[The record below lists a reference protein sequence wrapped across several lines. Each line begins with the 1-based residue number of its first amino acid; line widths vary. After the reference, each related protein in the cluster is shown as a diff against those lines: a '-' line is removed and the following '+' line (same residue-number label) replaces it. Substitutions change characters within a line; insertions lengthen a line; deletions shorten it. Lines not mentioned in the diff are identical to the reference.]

1 MGKII
6 TFDNEARN
14 KILSGIIKLAKAVIS
29 TLGPKGH
36 TVILSTG
43 NRHPFATKDGVTV
56 SESISFSDKYED
68 IGAAIIQEAAHK
80 TNTIAGDGTT
90 TATLITSE
98 LCKAGNDLVS
108 LNFDATDIKRGFEK
122 AMSDMLEEI
131 ENQKKLVESED
142 DILHIATISANN
154 DPEIG
159 GYLKEAFVNIGEGGM
174 VSVQP
179 AYNKDGKTTIT
190 YSTGFE
196 YNKGWPTSK
205 LCNTNSDTC
214 EFADPKYFLYGK
226 RLESV
231 QDIYMVSELIGEK
244 PLVVIAPSYSDNF
257 MADFIELYEN
267 QKINGIFLVPDGTSN
282 ELVTDNLGDMAAYLG
297 AQIFEGRKGKPLREL
312 RSIADLGGSE
322 YIKIAQ
328 NKITITGGKGSEE
341 SVNARIDEIKKAM
354 ENGMTNEDEAKSIYE
369 IEFMNE
375 RIAKLSGG
383 IATIHIGAF
392 SDIEAKE
399 KKDRYDDARNA
410 VENAIKE
417 GILAGGGCGLLHAVK
432 EVAKRHTHL
441 ENSTEEKGYQTFLKV
456 MEMPAR
462 TIIESTGKDP
472 GYWVEKIKESEN
484 KSYGYNAKTETWTED
499 MYKDGIIDPVK
510 VELTALKYGT
520 SIAGTFITS
529 NCVIVPDTDNIRVTA
544 NDEVLD
550 RDRGLFGDYE

>member
-14 KILSGIIKLAKAVIS
+14 KILNGINKLSKAVIS

-56 SESISFSDKYED
+56 SEAISFSDKYED
-68 IGAAIIQEAAHK
+68 IGAAIVQEAAHK

-90 TATLITSE
+90 TATLITSA
-98 LCKAGNDLVS
+98 LCNAGNELVS
-108 LNFDATDIKRGFEK
+108 LNFDATDVKRGFEK
-122 AMSDMLEEI
+122 ACADMLEAI
-131 ENQKKLVESED
+131 ERQKKTIESEA
-142 DILHIATISANN
+142 DIFHVATISANN
-154 DPEIG
+154 DSEIG
-159 GYLKEAFVNIGEGGM
+159 GFLKTAFVNIGDGGM

-179 AYNKDGKTTIT
+179 AYSKDGKTTIT

-205 LCNTNSDTC
+205 LCNTTSDTC
-214 EFADPKYFLYGK
+214 EYQNPKYLLYGK

-231 QDIYMVSELIGEK
+231 QEISMVAALIGNS
-244 PLVVIAPSYSDNF
+244 PLIVIAPSYSDNF
-257 MADFIELYEN
+257 MADFIELFEN
-267 QKINGIFLVPDGTSN
+267 GKICGIFLVPDGTSN

-297 AQIFEGRKGKPLREL
+297 AAIFEGRKGKPIGQLQL
-312 RSIADLGGSE
+312 DDLGGSE
-322 YIKIAQ
+322 FIKVAQ

-341 SVNARIDEIKKAM
+341 SVAARINEIKAAM
-354 ENGMTNEDEAKSIYE
+354 HEGQTNEDEAKSIYE

-392 SDIEAKE
+392 SDIEARE

-410 VENAIKE
+410 VENAIKD
-417 GILAGGGCGLLHAVK
+417 GILAGGGCGLLHAAK
-432 EVAKRHTHL
+432 EVADSHKPL
-441 ENSTEEKGYQTFLKV
+441 ENPTEEKGYQTFLKV
-456 MEMPAR
+456 MEQPAR

-472 GYWVEKIKESEN
+472 GYWVEKIKENPN
-484 KSYGYNAKTETWTED
+484 KSYGFNARTETFTD
-499 MYKDGIIDPVK
+499 DLYTDGVIDPVK

-529 NCVIVPDTDNIRVTA
+529 NCVIIPDTNNIRVNAT
-544 NDEVLD
+544 DEVFD
-550 RDRGLFGDYE
+550 RDRGLFGDE

>member
-14 KILSGIIKLAKAVIS
+14 KILSGITKLSKAVIS
-29 TLGPKGH
+29 TLGPKGSC
-36 TVILSTG
+36 VIISNG

-56 SESISFSDKYED
+56 SESISFSDRYED
-68 IGAAIIQEAAHK
+68 IGASIIQEAAHK

-98 LCKAGNDLVS
+98 LCKAGNELVS
-108 LNFDATDIKRGFEK
+108 LNFDATDVKRGFEK
-122 AMSDMLEEI
+122 AMRDMLEEI
-131 ENQKKLVESED
+131 ERQKKLVESED

-159 GYLKEAFVNIGEGGM
+159 GYLKEAFINIGEGGM

-179 AYNKDGKTTIT
+179 AYNKEGKTTIT

-214 EFADPKYFLYGK
+214 EFVNPKYFLYGK
-226 RLESV
+226 RLESI
-231 QDIYMVSELIGEK
+231 QDIYMVSELIGDK
-244 PLVVIAPSYSDNF
+244 PLVVIAPAYSDNF
-257 MADFIELYEN
+257 MADFIELHEN
-267 QKINGIFLVPDGTSN
+267 QKINGIFLVPDGTST
-282 ELVTDNLGDMAAYLG
+282 ELITDNLGDMAAYLG

-312 RSIADLGGSE
+312 KSVADLGGSE

-328 NKITITGGKGSEE
+328 NKITITGGSGSEE
-341 SVNARIDEIKKAM
+341 AVNARIDDIKKAM
-354 ENGMTNEDEAKSIYE
+354 ENGMNNEDEAKSIYE

-432 EVAKRHTHL
+432 AVSVKHTPL
-441 ENSTEEKGYQTFLKV
+441 DNSTEEKGYQTFLKV

-462 TIIESTGKDP
+462 TIIASTGKDP

-484 KSYGYNAKTETWTED
+484 NAYGYNAKTETWTDD

-529 NCVIVPDTDNIRVTA
+529 NCVIVPDTGNISVSA

-550 RDRGLFGDYE
+550 RDRGLFGDE

>member
-1 MGKII
+1 MGRII

-36 TVILSTG
+36 TVILSKG
-43 NRHPFATKDGVTV
+43 DRHPFATKDGVTV
-56 SESISFSDKYED
+56 SEFISFSDKYED
-68 IGAAIIQEAAHK
+68 IGASIIQEAAHK
-80 TNTIAGDGTT
+80 TNKIAGDGTT

-122 AMSDMLEEI
+122 AMNDMLSEI
-131 ENQKKLVESED
+131 EKQKKLVESED

-154 DPEIG
+154 DPVIG
-159 GYLKEAFVNIGEGGM
+159 GYLKEAFVNIGDGGM
-174 VSVQP
+174 VTVQP

-205 LCNTNSDTC
+205 LCNTTSDTC
-214 EFADPKYFLYGK
+214 EYSDPKYFIYGK
-226 RLESV
+226 RLESI
-231 QDIYMVSELIGEK
+231 QDIYMVSELIGDK
-244 PLVVIAPSYSDNF
+244 PLIVIAPSYGDNF
-257 MADFIELYEN
+257 MADFIDLYEN
-267 QKINGIFLVPDGTSN
+267 QKINGVFLVPDGTSN

-312 RSIADLGGSE
+312 RSINDLGGSE
-322 YIKIAQ
+322 YIKVSQ
-328 NKITITGGKGSEE
+328 NKITITGGKGTEE
-341 SVNARIDEIKKAM
+341 SVNARIEEIKTAM
-354 ENGMTNEDEAKSIYE
+354 EKGQTVEDEAKSIYE

-392 SDIEAKE
+392 SDIEARE
-399 KKDRYDDARNA
+399 LKDRYDDARNA
-410 VENAIKE
+410 VENAIKD

-432 EVAKRHTHL
+432 EVAKNHTPL

-472 GYWVEKIKESEN
+472 GYWVEKIKENEN

-499 MYKDGIIDPVK
+499 MYADGVIDPVK

-529 NCVIVPDTDNIRVTA
+529 NCVIVPDTDNISIRA

-550 RDRGLFGDYE
+550 RDRGLFGDE